1 MVEVELA
8 GVASVARVKREKPE
22 VESLRTAHEALMS
35 PRLQRCEGAEAKP
48 CALRR
53 EASGKKLNF
62 SDPPNIF

>member
-48 CALRR
+48 CALRQGT
-53 EASGKKLNF
+53 S
-62 SDPPNIF
+62 